1 MSMMALHW
9 DHDVPGPPHHCSTPC
24 CHLQV
29 YFDVCNAMGQES
41 TPTISQIPEFLSL
54 LMAASNAVAGD
65 SGTVAQFKVDLAA
78 SLKTVSAVL

>member
-1 MSMMALHW
+1 
-9 DHDVPGPPHHCSTPC
+9 
-24 CHLQV
+24 
-29 YFDVCNAMGQES
+29 MGQES

-78 SLKTVSAVL
+78 SLKTVGIFPTPAVNLARDGNSLAVAHGSSVSIISN

>member
-1 MSMMALHW
+1 
-9 DHDVPGPPHHCSTPC
+9 
-24 CHLQV
+24 
-29 YFDVCNAMGQES
+29 MGQES